1 VTEEMGRDGASHR
14 QVSCHPRE
22 VAAQHLDDIPLAS
35 ATGSCLLGQNKFA
48 EAEPLLLQGYEG
60 MKQREKT
67 TPPEVAP
74 RIPEDRLILLA
85 TTTGKPDEAKKW
97 CSERAKDCEAKPAE
111 KK

>member
-1 VTEEMGRDGASHR
+1 
-14 QVSCHPRE
+14 
-22 VAAQHLDDIPLAS
+22 
-35 ATGSCLLGQNKFA
+35 
-48 EAEPLLLQGYEG
+48 

-97 CSERAKDCEAKPAE
+97 CRERAKDCEAKPAE